1 MQEEVSAKRA
11 LGNGKWDRK
20 LKERM
25 VEFSQADNYDDAKH
39 EWKATGR
46 CWWRRHA
53 DREAPSWVTD
63 TGHGGKCLCG
73 HTIVY
78 HFEIENTVT
87 GHRDIVGSDHIN
99 SYLILR
105 EITDSQNISESEV
118 TEAMIQEW
126 IDVRVKSMMKEAWW
140 EEEGEEFTEM
150 FDACKEMDLRI
161 NVRTTGSE
169 YWDETLRMN
178 RPITFLR
185 KKADGRKMAS
195 LVWRWNHPD
204 NPKAQINTR
213 GYPNKKLLHDLTQF
227 DLFLEDYMEQ
237 AKEMDAEE
245 EDRKK
250 YLKRLDLYEKD
261 KIVEAYNSNH
271 REGMF
276 RENCNKLGIPWFDI
290 TSTLYTSNERARL
303 RRDKQKITYMVAGQE
318 GRVFTSAQ
326 SQALRDLLD
335 MKWGTTV
342 KASESQM
349 RLLGRLT
356 DDYPKDRNITMRECS
371 LLIEAHKSPAYKKQA
386 ILDEL
391 ATMNSWF
398 KAKAKELETAPEA

>member
-1 MQEEVSAKRA
+1 MK
-11 LGNGKWDRK
+11 
-20 LKERM
+20 
-25 VEFSQADNYDDAKH
+25 
-39 EWKATGR
+39 
-46 CWWRRHA
+46 
-53 DREAPSWVTD
+53 
-63 TGHGGKCLCG
+63 
-73 HTIVY
+73 
-78 HFEIENTVT
+78 
-87 GHRDIVGSDHIN
+87 
-99 SYLILR
+99 
-105 EITDSQNISESEV
+105 
-118 TEAMIQEW
+118 
-126 IDVRVKSMMKEAWW
+126 KEAWW

-150 FDACKEMDLRI
+150 FDTCKEMDLRI

-227 DLFLEDYMEQ
+227 DLFLEDYAAELKVWDDVEQ
-237 AKEMDAEE
+237 
-245 EDRKK
+245 DRKK
-250 YLKRLDLYEKD
+250 YLKRLDLFEKD
-261 KIVEAYNSNH
+261 KIVEAYESNH
-271 REGMF
+271 REGLF
-276 RENCNKLGIPWFDI
+276 RENCNKLGIPWFDVKSVLF
-290 TSTLYTSNERARL
+290 TNNERARL
-303 RRDKQKITYMVAGQE
+303 RRDKNKIMYMVDGQE

-371 LLIEAHKSPAYKKQA
+371 LLIEAHKASQYKKQA

-398 KAKAKELETAPEA
+398 KAKAKELETTPKT